1 MARHTAH
8 SPHAHTHLPHSHTP
22 SVIFCEATGIYGI
35 ILAIILAGKF
45 KLPDGGSLPTDPLK
59 LLKYLNVA
67 RFAGYSMF
75 WSGLSVG
82 LTNIAS
88 GVCVG
93 IAGSG
98 CAIADSQDAS
108 LFVK

>member
-1 MARHTAH
+1 
-8 SPHAHTHLPHSHTP
+8 
-22 SVIFCEATGIYGI
+22 
-35 ILAIILAGKF
+35 
-45 KLPDGGSLPTDPLK
+45 
-59 LLKYLNVA
+59 
-67 RFAGYSMF
+67 MF

>member
-1 MARHTAH
+1 MHTKRAH
-8 SPHAHTHLPHSHTP
+8 HTFSPC

-35 ILAIILAGKF
+35 ILAIILAGKM
-45 KLPDGGSLPTDPLK
+45 KLPDGGAMPTDPAK
-59 LLKYLNVA
+59 LLRYLNVA